1 MFLSQRGKISEQ
13 LTDLANL
20 PYYFPFH
27 GVKSSSDNFSRF
39 WDHNITAM
47 NSIKK
52 LLSVTTFLVFCIFF
66 YSWASADARTSVHN
80 FRDLPLDLAI
90 TWTIGSARSE
100 LAYFADPNCRY
111 CKKLEN
117 QVLKLDNVKIHL
129 FIYPILGDE
138 SSKAAAQIFCAYDPF
153 NAWHQY
159 QDTRRL
165 PKRLKS
171 SCISPTLKLK
181 KLGENY
187 KVNGTPTII
196 LEDNSMFLGSVKLED
211 LSSAIKN
218 AERQAREEKTGFL
231 YDMPGYCGGDNMINH

>member
-1 MFLSQRGKISEQ
+1 M
-13 LTDLANL
+13 D
-20 PYYFPFH
+20 Y
-27 GVKSSSDNFSRF
+27 
-39 WDHNITAM
+39 NIIAM

-52 LLSVTTFLVFCIFF
+52 LSSITTLVVFYFFFC
-66 YSWASADARTSVHN
+66 SWASADTRTSVHN

-90 TWTIGSARSE
+90 TWKIGSAKSE

-117 QVLKLDNVKIHL
+117 QVLKKLNNVKIHL

-138 SSKAAAQIFCAYDPF
+138 SSRAAAEIFCAEDPF
-153 NAWHQY
+153 YAWQQY
-159 QDTRRL
+159 QHTRRL

-196 LEDNSMFLGSVKLED
+196 LEDNSIFVGSVKFED
-211 LSSAIKN
+211 LSSAIKT
-218 AERQAREEKTGFL
+218 AERQASGKKKTGFL